1 MIKVMITKIAPL
13 DLSSLI
19 SVDEQGYPYAP
30 NVYQI
35 QDRDVRE
42 LYLRDTSED
51 KLQYLKEAGV
61 IYYLADPKSPPN
73 QMGYSRPEAL
83 ESARVNYAL
92 PSDWQ
97 PDALILRLV
106 DRYHE
111 DKSGVAGEALETI
124 LRAIHNSSRAAN
136 IISERLTDKLNSGL
150 QAEDAL
156 PVIDLVTKLNGI
168 INIIP
173 TQMKSLN
180 EAKQAAALEIEQK
193 KARGGKV
200 VTSSMSAKD
209 ASDLEAQVEAQKR
222 ELGLISDSIVTTPL
236 RGKYESTK

>member
-1 MIKVMITKIAPL
+1 MIAKISPL
-13 DLSSLI
+13 DLSGMI
-19 SVDEQGYPYAP
+19 SVNEQGYPYAP
-30 NVYQI
+30 NIYQI
-35 QDRDVRE
+35 QDKDVRE
-42 LYLRDTSED
+42 LYLRDNSED
-51 KLQYLKEAGV
+51 KLRYIKEAGV
-61 IYYLADPKSPPN
+61 IFYVADPKSPPN
-73 QMGYSRPEAL
+73 QMGYSRSEAL
-83 ESARVNYAL
+83 ASAKTNYGL
-92 PSDWQ
+92 PADWN
-97 PDALILRLV
+97 PDALILRLI

-111 DKSGVAGEALETI
+111 DKMGVAGEALESI
-124 LRAIHNSSRAAN
+124 LRAVHNSSRAAN
-136 IISERLTDKLNSGL
+136 IISEQLTNKLNSGL

-173 TQMKSLN
+173 NQIKALG

-200 VTSSMSAKD
+200 VTMSMSAKD

-222 ELGLISDSIVTTPL
+222 ELGLVSDTIVSAPL

>member
-1 MIKVMITKIAPL
+1 MIAKISPL
-13 DLSSLI
+13 DLSGMI
-19 SVDEQGYPYAP
+19 SVNEQGYPYAP

-35 QDRDVRE
+35 QDKDVRE
-42 LYLRDTSED
+42 LYLRDNSED
-51 KLQYLKEAGV
+51 KLRYIV
-61 IYYLADPKSPPN
+61 ADPKSPPN
-73 QMGYSRPEAL
+73 QMGYSRSEAL
-83 ESARVNYAL
+83 ASAKTNYGL
-92 PSDWQ
+92 PADWN
-97 PDALILRLV
+97 PDALILRLI

-111 DKSGVAGEALETI
+111 DKMGVAGEALESI
-124 LRAIHNSSRAAN
+124 LRAVHNSSRAAN
-136 IISERLTDKLNSGL
+136 IISEQLTNKLNSGL

-173 TQMKSLN
+173 NQIKALG

-200 VTSSMSAKD
+200 VTMSMSAKD

-222 ELGLISDSIVTTPL
+222 ELGLVSDTIVNAPL
-236 RGKYESTK
+236 WGKYESTK

>member
-1 MIKVMITKIAPL
+1 MIAKISPL
-13 DLSSLI
+13 DLSGMI
-19 SVDEQGYPYAP
+19 SVNEQGYPYAP

-35 QDRDVRE
+35 QDKDVRE

-51 KLQYLKEAGV
+51 KLRYLKEAGV
-61 IYYLADPKSPPN
+61 IFYLADPKSPPN

-83 ESARVNYAL
+83 ASARANYAL
-92 PSDWQ
+92 PNDWQ
-97 PDALILRLV
+97 PDALILRLI

-111 DKSGVAGEALETI
+111 DKMGVAGEALESI
-124 LRAIHNSSRAAN
+124 LRAVHNSSRAAN
-136 IISERLTDKLNSGL
+136 IISEQLTNKLNAGI
-150 QAEDAL
+150 QAEDTL
-156 PVIDLVTKLNGI
+156 PVIDLITKLNGI

-173 TQMKSLN
+173 NQIKSLG

-222 ELGLISDSIVTTPL
+222 ELGLVSDSIVNTPL

>member
-1 MIKVMITKIAPL
+1 MIAKISPL
-13 DLSSLI
+13 DLSGMI
-19 SVDEQGYPYAP
+19 SVNEQGYPYAP

-35 QDRDVRE
+35 QDKDVRE
-42 LYLRDTSED
+42 LYLRDNSKD
-51 KLQYLKEAGV
+51 KLRYIKEAGV
-61 IYYLADPKSPPN
+61 IFYVADPKSPPN
-73 QMGYSRPEAL
+73 HMGYSRSVSLA
-83 ESARVNYAL
+83 SANTNYGL
-92 PSDWQ
+92 PADWN
-97 PDALILRLV
+97 PDALILRLI

-111 DKSGVAGEALETI
+111 DKMGVAGEALESI
-124 LRAIHNSSRAAN
+124 LRAVHNSSRAAN
-136 IISERLTDKLNSGL
+136 IISEQLTNKLNSGL

-173 TQMKSLN
+173 NQIKALG

-193 KARGGKV
+193 KARGGKI
-200 VTSSMSAKD
+200 VTMSMSAKD

-222 ELGLISDSIVTTPL
+222 ELGLVSDTIVNAPL

>member
-1 MIKVMITKIAPL
+1 MIAIEKFI
-13 DLSSLI
+13 
-19 SVDEQGYPYAP
+19 
-30 NVYQI
+30 QI
-35 QDRDVRE
+35 IRLCSDSIIIIIGIDVCI
-42 LYLRDTSED
+42 DIGI
-51 KLQYLKEAGV
+51 GV
-61 IYYLADPKSPPN
+61 IFLRRNICDHLILDVFPSLDSLFAEIN
-73 QMGYSRPEAL
+73 I

-97 PDALILRLV
+97 PDALVLRLI

-136 IISERLTDKLNSGL
+136 IISERLSDKLNSGL

-156 PVIDLVTKLNGI
+156 PFIDLVTKLNGI

-180 EAKQAAALEIEQK
+180 EAKQAAALEVEQK

-222 ELGLISDSIVTTPL
+222 ELGLISDSIVNAPL

>member
-1 MIKVMITKIAPL
+1 MITKIAPL
-13 DLSSLI
+13 DLTGMI
-19 SVDEQGYPYAP
+19 SVDEQGYPFAP

-35 QDRDVRE
+35 QDKDVRE

-51 KLQYLKEAGV
+51 KLRYLKEAGV
-61 IYYLADPKSPPN
+61 IFYLADPKSPPN

-83 ESARVNYAL
+83 ASARANYAL
-92 PSDWQ
+92 PNDWQ

-111 DKSGVAGEALETI
+111 DNI
-124 LRAIHNSSRAAN
+124 L
-136 IISERLTDKLNSGL
+136 SEQLTNKLNAGM
-150 QAEDAL
+150 QAEDTL
-156 PVIDLVTKLNGI
+156 PVIDLITKLNGI

-173 TQMKSLN
+173 NQIKSLG

-222 ELGLISDSIVTTPL
+222 ELGLVSDSIVNTPL